1 MSSASAKSGSWRLR
15 LIQREFE
22 VAIREF
28 KAVRRE
34 FELDRRE
41 AKLSRREWI
50 SRMISIP
57 TSVLAAVPLVLS
69 IGETEKDPMK
79 KVQLAGSIHS
89 GPPTI
94 KGNLILRPGEFFVIP
109 DNVDRIF
116 IRPIDDPDDLG

>member
-1 MSSASAKSGSWRLR
+1 MSSAFAKSGSWRLR

-28 KAVRRE
+28 KAVRRG

-57 TSVLAAVPLVLS
+57 TSVLAAIPLILS
-69 IGETEKDPMK
+69 IRENDKDPMK

-89 GPPTI
+89 RPLTI
-94 KGNLILRPGEFFVIP
+94 KGNLILRLGKFFVIP
-109 DNVDRIF
+109 DHIDRIF
-116 IRPIDDPDDLG
+116 IRPIDDPDDLA